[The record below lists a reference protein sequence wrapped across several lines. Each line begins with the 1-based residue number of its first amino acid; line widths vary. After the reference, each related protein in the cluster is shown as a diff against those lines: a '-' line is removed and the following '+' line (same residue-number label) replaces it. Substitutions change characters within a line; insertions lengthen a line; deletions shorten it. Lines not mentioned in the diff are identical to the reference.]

1 MPPCGGIFFDTFA
14 KNQIMLRLLSR
25 FILWVAG
32 WKIVG
37 DIPEGI
43 DKAVI
48 ITAPHTSWWDFWIG
62 RLTFWMRGRKIF
74 LLIKKEAFNPP
85 FGWLLK
91 KAGGIPVDRSKRT
104 HISERIAKE
113 FKNRKSMYLV
123 ITPEGTRKLMWH
135 WKKGFY
141 HIAMEAGVPII
152 LGFLDYPNK
161 TGGFGPVFYPTG
173 NYNKDIREI
182 YKFYYDKGGRH
193 PEKFNLSPQNLE
205 KTLKKLK

>member
-1 MPPCGGIFFDTFA
+1 
-14 KNQIMLRLLSR
+14 MLRLLSR
-25 FILWVAG
+25 FILWIFG

-37 DIPEGI
+37 DVPDGLK
-43 DKAVI
+43 KAVI

-91 KAGGIPVDRSKRT
+91 KTGGIPVDRRNKHT
-104 HISERIAKE
+104 HISEQLAEE
-113 FKNRKSMYLV
+113 FKKRDSMYLV

-141 HIAMEAGVPII
+141 QIATKAGVPII

-173 NYNKDIREI
+173 EYEKDLREI
-182 YKFYYDKGGRH
+182 AKFYYDKGARH

-205 KTLKKLK
+205 QGLKKLK